1 MIYVNIAYRIRG
13 VNFMKETKSLLSY
26 NKKGKILNVEEIS
39 TYVKIK
45 KRHFKKG
52 EFYMVSFDLDRLI
65 LENNYGAP
73 VIRVLLVLK
82 TKLDFNNRIKT
93 FRQADVAKE
102 AKTSQANVSRA
113 LKQLEKD
120 RVILRDGLDYYFNE
134 KFIKG
139 AGDNKKK

>member
-1 MIYVNIAYRIRG
+1 ML
-13 VNFMKETKSLLSY
+13 KEIKSLLSY
-26 NKKGKILNVEEIS
+26 NKKGEILNVEEIS
-39 TYVKIK
+39 TYVKVGK
-45 KRHFKKG
+45 HHFKKG
-52 EFYMVSFDLDRLI
+52 EFYMVSFDLDKLI

-82 TKLDFNNRIKT
+82 TRLDFNNRIKT